1 MTRAAAVF
9 GPPAFDAAEIEAGY
23 RLFSRPC
30 EFIAGVT
37 TVDRLPAPRGIEVA
51 FAGRSNVGKS
61 SLLNALTG
69 RKALARISHTPGR
82 TQQVNL
88 FTLGEAL
95 VLADLP
101 GYGFAKAPERAIK
114 RWLGLIDAYLLGR
127 PNLRRVLLLIDARH
141 GVKPPDRRWMKRF
154 DEAAVVFQIVLTKVD
169 KIKPE
174 ALAALMAALGE
185 ELANHPA
192 AHPAIAPTSAVVRT
206 GIPELRAAL
215 AQLASV
221 A

>member
-1 MTRAAAVF
+1 VTRAAAASAS
-9 GPPAFDAAEIEAGY
+9 PAFDAAAIEAGQ

-30 EFIAGVT
+30 EFVAGVAA
-37 TVDRLPAPRGIEVA
+37 VDRLPAPRGIEVA

-69 RKALARISHTPGR
+69 RKALARVSHTPGR
-82 TQQVNL
+82 TQQINL
-88 FTLGEAL
+88 FALGGAL

-127 PNLRRVLLLIDARH
+127 PNLRRVLLLIDARR
-141 GVKPPDRRWMKRF
+141 GVTPPDRRWMKRF
-154 DEAAVVFQIVLTKVD
+154 DEAAVVFQVVLTKVD
-169 KIKPE
+169 KVEPGT
-174 ALAALMAALGE
+174 LAALIAALGA
-185 ELANHPA
+185 ELALHPA
-192 AHPAIAPTSAVVRT
+192 AHPAIAPTSAIART

-215 AQLASV
+215 AQLAS
-221 A
+221 AA